1 MTDRETGSPFSSHQE
16 KGLKGI
22 ENTSIKKAKYLL
34 PEEFV
39 FFSKF

>member
-1 MTDRETGSPFSSHQE
+1 MTDRETGSPFSSHE

-22 ENTSIKKAKYLL
+22 QNTSIKKAKYLL